1 MKKTRSMEQ
10 KTKHLK
16 EGTGTLHIRR
26 VISYLVLILLAIIC
40 LFSFY
45 MLFINATRAHA
56 DIQKGFSLL
65 PGESL
70 LQNMKSV
77 WNNKTILIV
86 QGLINSLIV
95 ASLTALFSVYFSAL
109 TAYAVHVYDF
119 KLKKAAFNFILL
131 VMTIPTQVSALG
143 FVRLITGMQLKDT
156 FWPLILPSIAAP
168 AVFFFIKQYMESSL
182 PLDIVEAARID
193 GSGEFHTYNRVIL
206 PIIKPALAV
215 QGIFTFVTSW
225 NNYFMPSLVLTKA
238 ERKTLPLWIAYIR
251 SADFTKFD
259 MGQLY
264 MMIFFSIFPVVV
276 VYLFLSKF
284 IVQGVAL
291 GSVKG

>member
-1 MKKTRSMEQ
+1 MGKTRSMEQ

-16 EGTGTLHIRR
+16 EGTGKLHIRR
-26 VISYLVLILLAIIC
+26 VISYLVLILLAVIC

-70 LQNMKSV
+70 LRNMKSV

-156 FWPLILPSIAAP
+156 FWPLVLPSIAAP